1 MQLIIG
7 LTGRK
12 RHGKSTFCDFLR
24 ERLISDGYSVECVN
38 FKDPSLAMARSI
50 GWNGKKDEKGRLL
63 LQRLGTD
70 VVRECIDTNYWVKR
84 WMLSVAACGSDVILV
99 DDVRFQNEAEA
110 VKNFNSILVRVITP
124 DQDIDVDNH
133 PSEAGINPSYVDVTY
148 NMRYGL
154 EHIRSAMEEFYGTYI
169 LQDRRLGNISD

>member
-12 RHGKSTFCDFLR
+12 RHGKSFFCDYVK
-24 ERLISDGYSVECVN
+24 ERLISDGRSVECIN
-38 FKDPSLAMARSI
+38 FKDPLLALALSI
-50 GWNGKKDEKGRLL
+50 GWDGKKDEKGRLL

-84 WMLSVAACGSDVILV
+84 WSERVAACHTLVVLV

-110 VKNFNSILVRVITP
+110 IKNFNSILVRVITP
-124 DQDIDVDNH
+124 DQDGEIDNH
-133 PSEAGINPSYVDVTY
+133 PSEAGINPFYVDVTY

-154 EHIRSAMEEFYGTYI
+154 KHIRSTVEEFYGTYI
-169 LQDRRLGNISD
+169 LQNRRLGDISG